1 MHNLHTEETSC
12 TTLQSKP
19 RNTYLAITL
28 AKKMFFSSATQ
39 VKPCRAGLGIGWV
52 THREYRREG
61 PYFVLSFL
69 SLLFLASNNYDTV
82 QEGISFSYIVSP
94 CCSEKCPG

>member
-1 MHNLHTEETSC
+1 MHNLHTEDNSC
-12 TTLQSKP
+12 TTLQSIP

-28 AKKMFFSSATQ
+28 AKCFFSSATQ

-69 SLLFLASNNYDTV
+69 SLLF
-82 QEGISFSYIVSP
+82 
-94 CCSEKCPG
+94 